1 MSEIQNK
8 NATLVESMFKAGS
21 HFAYTRARRHP
32 TAAPFIFGL
41 KNRVEI
47 FDLEKTSEKLV
58 EAKGFIASCART
70 GKKVLFVGTKNEA
83 RDAVLRIAS
92 ALEMPYVNLRW
103 IGGTL
108 TNFPQ
113 IRKRIDKYE
122 DLMAKREKGELVK
135 YTKKER
141 LLIDREIAKLE
152 NSFLGIVSMKEMP
165 AAVVIV
171 DSEKEH
177 IALAEIKK
185 QGIPV
190 IAICGSDC
198 NLKKVTYP
206 IPANDSAKASV
217 EFLLKE
223 LSAAYT
229 EGTKEAAKA
238 RITEV
243 KVATV
248 EVKK

>member
-1 MSEIQNK
+1 MSEIQHK
-8 NATLVESMFKAGS
+8 NASLVESMFKVGA
-21 HFAYTRARRHP
+21 HFAYTRSRRHP

-47 FDLEKTSEKLV
+47 FDLEKTSEKLL
-58 EAKGFIASCART
+58 EAKKFVASCAQA

-83 RDAVLRIAS
+83 REAVARIA
-92 ALEMPYVNLRW
+92 AAVAMPYVNLRW

-108 TNFPQ
+108 TNFPE
-113 IRKRIDKYE
+113 IRRRIDKYE
-122 DLMAKREKGELVK
+122 DLVSKREKGELVK

-152 NSFLGIVSMKEMP
+152 NSFSGIVSMKEMP

-190 IAICGSDC
+190 VAICGSDC
-198 NLKKVTYP
+198 NLKKVTHP
-206 IPANDSAKASV
+206 IPANDSAKASI

-223 LSAAYT
+223 LSNSYL
-229 EGTKEAAKA
+229 EGAKEAAKA
-238 RITEV
+238 KT
-243 KVATV
+243 A

>member
-1 MSEIQNK
+1 MSEIQHK
-8 NATLVESMFKAGS
+8 NGALVESMFKAGC
-21 HFAYTRARRHP
+21 HFAYTRSRRHP

-47 FDLEKTSEKLV
+47 FDLEKTSDKLL
-58 EAKGFIASCART
+58 EAQKFISSIALS

-83 RDAVLRIAS
+83 REAVQRLAMS
-92 ALEMPYVNLRW
+92 VEMPYVNLRW

-108 TNFPQ
+108 TNFPE
-113 IRKRIDKYE
+113 IRRRIDKYE
-122 DLMAKREKGELVK
+122 DLMSKREKGELAK

-152 NSFLGIVSMKEMP
+152 NSFSGIVSMKEMP
-165 AAVVIV
+165 GAVVIV

-185 QGIPV
+185 QGVPV
-190 IAICGSDC
+190 VAICGSDC
-198 NLKKVTYP
+198 NLKKVTHP
-206 IPANDSAKASV
+206 IPANDSAKASI

-223 LSAAYT
+223 LTGAYS
-229 EGTKEAAKA
+229 EGVKEAIANKAKSVEKSA
-238 RITEV
+238 
-243 KVATV
+243 

>member
-1 MSEIQNK
+1 ME
-8 NATLVESMFKAGS
+8 AMFKAGA

-47 FDLEKTSEKLV
+47 FDLEKTSEKLL
-58 EAKGFIASCART
+58 EAKKFIASCAQA

-83 RDAVLRIAS
+83 RDAVQLVAS
-92 ALEMPYVNLRW
+92 AVGMPYVNLRW

-108 TNFPQ
+108 TNFPE
-113 IRKRIDKYE
+113 IRRRIDKYE
-122 DLMAKREKGELVK
+122 DLMSKREKGELVK

-152 NSFLGIVSMKEMP
+152 STFLGIVSMKEMP

-190 IAICGSDC
+190 VGICGSDC

-223 LSAAYT
+223 LSSAYL
-229 EGTKEAAKA
+229 EGSKEAAKL
-238 RITEV
+238 
-243 KVATV
+243 KV

>member
-1 MSEIQNK
+1 MSEIQHK
-8 NATLVESMFKAGS
+8 NGALVEAMFKAGS
-21 HFAYTRARRHP
+21 HFAYTRSRRHP

-47 FDLEKTSEKLV
+47 FDLEKTSEKLL
-58 EAKGFIASCART
+58 EAKKFIAACAAS

-83 RDAVLRIAS
+83 RDAVARVAM
-92 ALEMPYVNLRW
+92 AVEMPYVNLRW

-108 TNFPQ
+108 TNFPE
-113 IRKRIDKYE
+113 IRRRIDKYE
-122 DLMAKREKGELVK
+122 DLMAKREKGELAK

-152 NSFLGIVSMKEMP
+152 STFLGIVTMKEMP

-190 IAICGSDC
+190 VAICGSDC
-198 NLKKVTYP
+198 NLKKVTHP
-206 IPANDSAKASV
+206 IPANDSAKSSV
-217 EFLLKE
+217 EFILKE
-223 LSAAYT
+223 LSNSYA
-229 EGTKEAAKA
+229 EGAKEAAKL
-238 RITEV
+238 
-243 KVATV
+243 KVAV

>member
-1 MSEIQNK
+1 MSEIQHK
-8 NATLVESMFKAGS
+8 NASLVESMFKVGS

-32 TAAPFIFGL
+32 TATPFIFGL

-47 FDLEKTSEKLV
+47 FDLEKTSEKLL
-58 EAKGFIASCART
+58 EAKEFIASCAQT

-83 RDAVLRIAS
+83 RDAVQQIAS
-92 ALEMPYVNLRW
+92 VIEMPYVNLRW

-108 TNFPQ
+108 TNFLE
-113 IRKRIDKYE
+113 IRRRIEKYE
-122 DLMAKREKGELVK
+122 DLVSKREKGELVK

-141 LLIDREIAKLE
+141 LLIDREIEKLE

-190 IAICGSDC
+190 VAICGSDC
-198 NLKKVTYP
+198 NLKKVTHP

-217 EFLLKE
+217 EFILKE
-223 LSAAYT
+223 LSSAYA
-229 EGTKEAAKA
+229 EGVKEAAKA
-238 RITEV
+238 
-243 KVATV
+243 KTV